1 MALMRNY
8 LINTVKS
15 VAILTLASILMA
27 ACSGNED
34 GPLDGA
40 DAVYPDI
47 TVMAP
52 LSGVGDN
59 SYNDEALAGIFD
71 GVGDSGLEL
80 SILRP
85 RTLIQAEAM
94 AEEWKAA
101 QTGKRRLLV
110 LSDYEYDDMASG
122 MRLSDNQAVLL
133 FESDG
138 AGMPDNVGSFRISRY
153 GVSYLS
159 GCLAQGSGKVHIV
172 GAREDDPA
180 VGEAVR
186 AFTDGY
192 GDTNPTG
199 EIATHYLAVDASGY
213 AMPDSLYRLAAENP
227 DDFFFPLAKG
237 SNAGL
242 FKYSRETPF
251 VFLLIAGMDVDC
263 SLKSKRVPF
272 SVVIDVKSVVRDYVR
287 RWISGEDISGHRD
300 FGMADG
306 AAQVRLSQ
314 LFYEIND
321 VWESYYSDPS
331 YWKDIYQACIQEA
344 LRKEEAYE
352 TGE

>member
-1 MALMRNY
+1 MS
-8 LINTVKS
+8 KS
-15 VAILTLASILMA
+15 SILCAFAAILLAS
-27 ACSGNED
+27 CSGKED

-85 RTLIQAEAM
+85 RSLYQAEAM
-94 AEEWKAA
+94 AEEWKAG
-101 QTGKRRLLV
+101 QIGKRRLLV
-110 LSDYEYDDMASG
+110 LADYEYGDIVRG
-122 MRLSDNQAVLL
+122 MRLSDAQTVLL

-138 AGMPDNVGSFRISRY
+138 EAMPENVGSFRISRY

-251 VFLLIAGMDVDC
+251 VFLIIAGMDVDC

-272 SVVIDVKSVVRDYVR
+272 SVIIDVKSVVRDYVR

-306 AAQVRLSQ
+306 AAHVRLSP

>member
-1 MALMRNY
+1 MNIITRVLFIFA
-8 LINTVKS
+8 V
-15 VAILTLASILMA
+15 ILPV
-27 ACSGNED
+27 ACSGGED
-34 GPLDGA
+34 EPSQEV

-52 LSGVGDN
+52 LSGVGD
-59 SYNDEALAGIFD
+59 SGYNDEALAGVFD

-85 RTLIQAEAM
+85 RSLYQAEAM
-94 AEEWKAA
+94 AEEWKAG

-110 LSDYEYDDMASG
+110 LADYEYGDIARG
-122 MRLSDNQAVLL
+122 MRLSDAQTVLL

-138 AGMPDNVGSFRISRY
+138 VGMPDNVGSFRISRY

-180 VGEAVR
+180 VGEAVM
-186 AFTDGY
+186 AFTAGY

-199 EIATHYLAVDASGY
+199 EIATHYLAGDASGY

-251 VFLLIAGMDVDC
+251 VFMLIAGMDVDC

-272 SVVIDVKSVVRDYVR
+272 SVVIDVKSVVGDYVG

-331 YWKDIYQACIQEA
+331 YWKEIYNAWIQEA